1 MINKDKLWKWYS
13 IWNERH
19 LCSSIQTKFKWS
31 IYTTVILLLK
41 YISHK
46 PNQKSDT
53 YNLPHISE
61 VKTNLDLIP
70 YYYIQIL
77 GIPNL
82 VALRLIFLN
91 CDSFAPK
98 IEKN

>member
-1 MINKDKLWKWYS
+1 MINIYNSYFAIKV
-13 IWNERH
+13 H
-19 LCSSIQTKFKWS
+19 LTQ
-31 IYTTVILLLK
+31 
-41 YISHK
+41 

-82 VALRLIFLN
+82 VALRLVFLN
-91 CDSFAPK
+91 CDSLAPK